1 MIGTSPE
8 PLPEAGAELQ
18 SSTAPVVNLFA
29 QSYRWWQLSAT
40 PGARQSSRVALSGF
54 ASDAIWQSSV
64 AVVPC
69 PDPSNASAG
78 PCSCSLHAPATAV
91 GRARSM
97 SSLVVGGGVRILS
110 VDHGEPQRPM
120 AVVAV
125 EGPLHIFSWCA
136 GAHDGFSLEACARAP
151 RWVIP
156 GSRSV
161 AVCRRHLR
169 SLPRRLIDRR
179 EPIGRFV
186 PAAAISLGQRYGV
199 DVHVGLPAGAAA
211 PYAATTPTPLASQ
224 PAQGVVADVAPIR

>member
-1 MIGTSPE
+1 MMGSSPS
-8 PLPEAGAELQ
+8 PLPEPGAGLQ

-40 PGARQSSRVALSGF
+40 PGARQPSCVALSGF

-91 GRARSM
+91 RRARSM
-97 SSLVVGGGVRILS
+97 GSLVVGGGVRILS
-110 VDHGEPQRPM
+110 VDHGEPDRPM

-125 EGPLHIFSWCA
+125 EGPLYILSWCA

-156 GSRSV
+156 GSRSA

-169 SLPRRLIDRR
+169 GLPGRLIDRR
-179 EPIGRFV
+179 QPIARFV
-186 PAAAISLGQRYGV
+186 PAAAIALGQRYGV
-199 DVHVGLPAGAAA
+199 DVHVGLAAGAAA
-211 PYAATTPTPLASQ
+211 PSATTSPTPLASQ
-224 PAQGVVADVAPIR
+224 PVRDVVADVAPIR